1 MKTEALE
8 EYRSS
13 RRTKE
18 NGRENEEKSSWRT
31 RIGLHEYK
39 GKSDEIRQK
48 SENGSVDSDD
58 FGHRPIRRRHAFTES
73 SESEPSVE
81 TNYRSKY
88 RNHKSVED
96 NAVGNSSGDL
106 LQEKANSKDVGDRN
120 NSADVT
126 EVEAIKTRNIYV
138 PYSERKKEYEAR
150 KNSSDNDDG
159 YVPFSDRRKKSI
171 QDTKIETEG
180 PYIPFSERA
189 ARKKSTSNQTEE
201 VSQTD
206 SKVLLTVSDNSES
219 NKEDDVPAAKESLD
233 TTSTAKSVG
242 NKTVENKS
250 VENKSVENKTVENKM
265 EASDGNGTDDS
276 DAVRRADRIARYKEE
291 RRRQLATFS
300 NLQMTDSPSGSEQP
314 PVLKPSLFLGPTQTK
329 EKNDV
334 SKPGDVRQDD
344 GARTDSGKTKA
355 QTDAQTD
362 RLRPHRRRLPDI
374 PTQSLKEK
382 EQRLQDFIHSQARSL
397 RTDSS
402 SSQSFEEKP
411 TDLTHSPV
419 TKPATNVRRSSSLKV
434 DPSKQSEKATVR
446 RQGSYR
452 ESPASTGSDSN
463 SPRQPLHTST
473 SLSSSRE
480 SSPAC
485 SHDKR
490 THSNLHKELAVSD
503 THENRRRDVLQNDL
517 LIAERNEK
525 QIQDKLRKD
534 LTVSNRCGERTT
546 DDQTRKRFASGGVE
560 NGLTKVGSTHSEST
574 GGSSARVK
582 RSSSDATKSSK
593 GQVVARTLS
602 NVSDRPRKPVTE
614 KQEGVVVVKSK
625 TDLNQLKLQQP
636 AGYKHAGEVN
646 ILKSSGDRN
655 TADPRHKTSREE
667 DYSNVSKSR
676 SVRSNPADGLVKP
689 THTSSSNLDD
699 LLKQNANYLSD
710 LDLELSAP
718 SPSVKKVGNE
728 ASVRRSLKKKK
739 LVRSS
744 SSKGKGEKLKA
755 GSYRDLKRYGNFI
768 VLSLLYLQFSD
779 EAWLHVFTDENHPDL
794 SRIPDFFISPIYFFW
809 IWSPSH

>member
-1 MKTEALE
+1 MPIFSATKRDELTGDVLSSRTSSSSRRTSLTQRLSQEASPARTSPRSSCSSEPSLERENSLLGDTTRHKLSRSPRLDRDKRSDSGSERDFIKKNNASVGVKTDALE

-48 SENGSVDSDD
+48 SENGSVDSED
-58 FGHRPIRRRHAFTES
+58 FGQRPIRRRHAFTES

-106 LQEKANSKDVGDRN
+106 LQEKPNSKDVGDRN

-126 EVEAIKTRNIYV
+126 EVETIKTRNIYV

-201 VSQTD
+201 VTQTD
-206 SKVLLTVSDNSES
+206 TKVLLTVSDNSES
-219 NKEDDVPAAKESLD
+219 NKGDDIPAAKESLD

-250 VENKSVENKTVENKM
+250 VENKSVENKSVENKTVENKT

-329 EKNDV
+329 EKNDG

-344 GARTDSGKTKA
+344 GVRTDSGKTKV

-434 DPSKQSEKATVR
+434 DPSKQPEKATVR

-503 THENRRRDVLQNDL
+503 
-517 LIAERNEK
+517 
-525 QIQDKLRKD
+525 
-534 LTVSNRCGERTT
+534 
-546 DDQTRKRFASGGVE
+546 
-560 NGLTKVGSTHSEST
+560 
-574 GGSSARVK
+574 
-582 RSSSDATKSSK
+582 
-593 GQVVARTLS
+593 
-602 NVSDRPRKPVTE
+602 
-614 KQEGVVVVKSK
+614 
-625 TDLNQLKLQQP
+625 
-636 AGYKHAGEVN
+636 HA
-646 ILKSSGDRN
+646 
-655 TADPRHKTSREE
+655 
-667 DYSNVSKSR
+667 
-676 SVRSNPADGLVKP
+676 
-689 THTSSSNLDD
+689 
-699 LLKQNANYLSD
+699 
-710 LDLELSAP
+710 
-718 SPSVKKVGNE
+718 
-728 ASVRRSLKKKK
+728 
-739 LVRSS
+739 
-744 SSKGKGEKLKA
+744 
-755 GSYRDLKRYGNFI
+755 
-768 VLSLLYLQFSD
+768 
-779 EAWLHVFTDENHPDL
+779 
-794 SRIPDFFISPIYFFW
+794 
-809 IWSPSH
+809 